1 MRITEIEINNF
12 RAFYGKHTISLGK
25 DGKNLMVYGENGS
38 GKSSFFLA
46 LKSFF
51 EASIRNVD
59 IRGFENIFIP
69 ESQKDTAY
77 LQFKIKQNERSSSE
91 TVIKVDVVNNTI
103 TGNDKL
109 LIADANKI
117 KGFFDYKS
125 LLRTHLVDTDDVNI
139 FRLLIQE
146 ILSEQE
152 NRFTNKT
159 LGKEWREIIYDSHE
173 LKQGQWV
180 VKSIKEKID
189 NFNKGLKEKLQSI
202 EDDTNIFIQR
212 FGYSIKIKLSFDG
225 VEYYGRRDIRNQNVG
240 IKIDFFS
247 KPIPKHQH
255 FLNEAKLSALA
266 ISLYLAT
273 IKSNP
278 SEGVLKILVL
288 DDLLIGLDMSN
299 RLPLLDILKEF
310 FQDEYQIIMTTYDKI
325 WFELVNNY
333 FGITKWNYI
342 DIYSK
347 KLLDDDFEMPI
358 IKQNTD
364 YIEKA
369 QFYLDEKD
377 YKASAVY
384 VRSEFE
390 KLVNNFCDK
399 NNLFV
404 KYKIKSKELKSD
416 DFWNAIKLQ
425 TTIDEVLIS
434 EVETC
439 RGTVMNPFSHHD
451 LNKPTF
457 EAELIKA
464 IAVVKKLK
472 TPSFRKDGTKTFEQL
487 QNKIEDLENKIQEKE
502 DTIQQIRR
510 GQVTSQED

>member
-139 FRLLIQE
+139 FWLLIQE

-180 VKSIKEKID
+180 VKSIKRKSIILIRD
-189 NFNKGLKEKLQSI
+189 LKKNYSQSRMI
-202 EDDTNIFIQR
+202 QIF
-212 FGYSIKIKLSFDG
+212 LSKD
-225 VEYYGRRDIRNQNVG
+225 
-240 IKIDFFS
+240 
-247 KPIPKHQH
+247 
-255 FLNEAKLSALA
+255 
-266 ISLYLAT
+266 
-273 IKSNP
+273 
-278 SEGVLKILVL
+278 
-288 DDLLIGLDMSN
+288 
-299 RLPLLDILKEF
+299 LDIALRSNF
-310 FQDEYQIIMTTYDKI
+310 LLM
-325 WFELVNNY
+325 ELN
-333 FGITKWNYI
+333 ITGEEI
-342 DIYSK
+342 
-347 KLLDDDFEMPI
+347 FV
-358 IKQNTD
+358 IK
-364 YIEKA
+364 
-369 QFYLDEKD
+369 
-377 YKASAVY
+377 
-384 VRSEFE
+384 
-390 KLVNNFCDK
+390 
-399 NNLFV
+399 
-404 KYKIKSKELKSD
+404 
-416 DFWNAIKLQ
+416 
-425 TTIDEVLIS
+425 
-434 EVETC
+434 
-439 RGTVMNPFSHHD
+439 M
-451 LNKPTF
+451 
-457 EAELIKA
+457 
-464 IAVVKKLK
+464 
-472 TPSFRKDGTKTFEQL
+472 
-487 QNKIEDLENKIQEKE
+487 
-502 DTIQQIRR
+502 
-510 GQVTSQED
+510 